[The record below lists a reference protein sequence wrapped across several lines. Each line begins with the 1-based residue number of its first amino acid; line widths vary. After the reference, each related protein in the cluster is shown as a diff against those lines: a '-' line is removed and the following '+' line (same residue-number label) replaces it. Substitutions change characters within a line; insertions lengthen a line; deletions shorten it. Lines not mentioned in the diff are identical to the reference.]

1 MVSNRI
7 TLLNALHRVRERR
20 ASLKSR
26 EIGMSPAAIEPPRDA
41 APTVIT
47 WHSIGPEGYQVEAA
61 EPQVSEG
68 QFTWIDICGLGDDN
82 AISELARSR
91 GLSDLAIA
99 DLFHLDQR
107 AHTDIDGDL
116 VISIVRMP
124 VSGPPFDADQITL
137 ILGSNFVLTLRESEH
152 NCFAGVGRRLEKGL
166 GRIRSSSAYLFYA
179 LIDAIMDSYFP
190 ILERYGDLVE
200 GLEERILTASGDA
213 GMRDIHLL
221 KRDLLA
227 LRHALWPT
235 REALAA
241 LQRDDTPHIDEALL
255 PYLRDC
261 SDHAFQLLDMVEV
274 YRETAQGLV
283 DLQLSSISNRMNEVM
298 KVLTMIATIFIPMTF
313 VAGLYG
319 MNFDRASPYNLPEL
333 GWRFGYIYALGL
345 MVTSASV
352 MLFIFWRLG
361 WICGR
366 AGKDGRDPDVT
377 WHLIMRLPSQQ
388 SHMFRSALNLR
399 TGS

>member
-1 MVSNRI
+1 M
-7 TLLNALHRVRERR
+7 REV
-20 ASLKSR
+20 
-26 EIGMSPAAIEPPRDA
+26 GTSPVAIEPPHDA
-41 APTVIT
+41 ETTVIT
-47 WHSIGPEGYQVEAA
+47 WHSIGTAGYRVDDVK
-61 EPQVSEG
+61 PQVSEG
-68 QFTWIDICGLGDDN
+68 EFLWVDICGLGDDE
-82 AISELARSR
+82 AISKLARSH

-116 VISIVRMP
+116 VVTVLRMP
-124 VSGPPFDADQITL
+124 VSSPPFDADQITL
-137 ILGSNFVLTLRESEH
+137 ILGPDFILTLRESERDS
-152 NCFAGVGRRLEKGL
+152 FAGVRKRLEKGS

-179 LIDAIMDSYFP
+179 FIDAIMDSYFP

-200 GLEERILTASGDA
+200 GLEERILAAPGDEA
-213 GMRDIHLL
+213 MRDIHLL

-241 LQRDDTPHIDEALL
+241 MQRDDTPHVDEALL

-261 SDHAFQLLDMVEV
+261 TDHAFQLLDMVEV

-283 DLQLSSISNRMNEVM
+283 DLQLSALSNRMNEVM

-313 VAGLYG
+313 IAGLYG

-345 MVTSASV
+345 MVASAII
-352 MLFIFWRLG
+352 MLFVFWRLG
-361 WICGR
+361 WIFGR
-366 AGKDGRDPDVT
+366 VGENWRNPEPTTEKR
-377 WHLIMRLPSQQ
+377 
-388 SHMFRSALNLR
+388 
-399 TGS
+399 

>member
-1 MVSNRI
+1 MAPSR
-7 TLLNALHRVRERR
+7 TALLDALRKVRRR
-20 ASLKSR
+20 PVAAGSR
-26 EIGMSPAAIEPPRDA
+26 EVGMSPVAIEPPPDA
-41 APTVIT
+41 APTAIT
-47 WHSIGPEGYQVEAA
+47 WHSVDLDGYRVDDA
-61 EPQVSEG
+61 EPRASDG
-68 QFTWIDICGLGDDN
+68 QFRWIDICGLRDDE
-82 AISELARSR
+82 AIAELARSL

-116 VISIVRMP
+116 VVTVLRMP

-137 ILGSNFVLTLRESEH
+137 ILGPDFIVTLRESEH
-152 NCFAGVGRRLEKGL
+152 DCFEGVRKRLEKGS
-166 GRIRSSSAYLFYA
+166 GRIRSSAAYLFYA
-179 LIDAIMDSYFP
+179 LLDAIMDSYFP

-200 GLEERILTASGDA
+200 GLEERILTAPGDEA
-213 GMRDIHLL
+213 MRDIHLL

-241 LQRDDTPHIDEALL
+241 LQRDDTPQVDKALL
-255 PYLRDC
+255 PFLRDC

-283 DLQLSSISNRMNEVM
+283 DLQLSSLSNRMNEVM

-333 GWRFGYIYALGL
+333 GWRFGYIYALAL
-345 MVTSASV
+345 MVASASI
-352 MLFIFWRLG
+352 MLVVFWRLG
-361 WICGR
+361 WIFG
-366 AGKDGRDPDVT
+366 D
-377 WHLIMRLPSQQ
+377 
-388 SHMFRSALNLR
+388 RSR
-399 TGS
+399 GDDE

>member
-1 MVSNRI
+1 MAPNTTSM
-7 TLLNALHRVRERR
+7 LAALRKVRRR
-20 ASLKSR
+20 PVAPETR
-26 EIGMSPAAIEPPRDA
+26 EVGMSPVAIEPPPDA
-41 APTVIT
+41 APTSIM
-47 WHSIGPEGYQVEAA
+47 WHSFGPDGYRVETENPLASD
-61 EPQVSEG
+61 EHLL
-68 QFTWIDICGLGDDN
+68 WIDIYGLRDDDV
-82 AISELARSR
+82 ITELARTCR
-91 GLSDLAIA
+91 LSDLTIA

-116 VISIVRMP
+116 VVTVLRMP
-124 VSGPPFDADQITL
+124 VSGPPFDADQVTL
-137 ILGSNFVLTLRESEH
+137 ILGPNFIMTLRESERD
-152 NCFAGVGRRLEKGL
+152 CFAAVRKRLEMGA

-200 GLEERILTASGDA
+200 GLEERILAAPGDEA
-213 GMRDIHLL
+213 MRDIHLL

-241 LQRDDTPHIDEALL
+241 LQRDDTPQIDEALL
-255 PYLRDC
+255 PFLRDC

-283 DLQLSSISNRMNEVM
+283 DLQLSSLSNRMNDVM

-313 VAGLYG
+313 IAGLYG

-333 GWRFGYIYALGL
+333 GWRFGYIFALGL
-345 MVTSASV
+345 MLASASF
-352 MLFIFWRLG
+352 MLLVFWRLG
-361 WICGR
+361 WIFGR
-366 AGKDGRDPDVT
+366 TRFRPDGSGTDRPND
-377 WHLIMRLPSQQ
+377 
-388 SHMFRSALNLR
+388 
-399 TGS
+399 

>member
-1 MVSNRI
+1 M
-7 TLLNALHRVRERR
+7 
-20 ASLKSR
+20 
-26 EIGMSPAAIEPPRDA
+26 
-41 APTVIT
+41 
-47 WHSIGPEGYQVEAA
+47 WHSFGPDGYRVETENPLASD
-61 EPQVSEG
+61 EHLL
-68 QFTWIDICGLGDDN
+68 WIDIYGLRDDDV
-82 AISELARSR
+82 ITELARTCR
-91 GLSDLAIA
+91 LSDLTIA

-116 VISIVRMP
+116 VVTVLRMP
-124 VSGPPFDADQITL
+124 VSGPPFDADQVTL
-137 ILGSNFVLTLRESEH
+137 ILGPNFIMTLRESERD
-152 NCFAGVGRRLEKGL
+152 CFAAVRKRLEMGA

-200 GLEERILTASGDA
+200 GLEERILAAPGDEA
-213 GMRDIHLL
+213 MRDIHLL

-241 LQRDDTPHIDEALL
+241 LQRDDTPQIDEALL
-255 PYLRDC
+255 PFLRDC

-283 DLQLSSISNRMNEVM
+283 DLQLSSLSNRMNDVM

-313 VAGLYG
+313 IAGLYG

-333 GWRFGYIYALGL
+333 GWRFGYIFALGL
-345 MVTSASV
+345 MLASASF
-352 MLFIFWRLG
+352 MLLVFWRLG
-361 WICGR
+361 WIFGR
-366 AGKDGRDPDVT
+366 TRFRPDGSGTDRPND
-377 WHLIMRLPSQQ
+377 
-388 SHMFRSALNLR
+388 
-399 TGS
+399 